1 MRKIIGLIFIL
12 SLTLNLNAQTKLTTK
27 DSITVFY
34 DSLLNTLKS
43 DYLYKNDVNWTSLEN
58 ETKSNLKQFPD
69 FRSSLAQTTVL
80 FDKIKATHCEV
91 FYNDSTSYTATF
103 NGPTEK
109 DFSEQW
115 VKKYVTTPS
124 FEVKVI
130 DNKYGYILM
139 PGINFTDISAENIQ
153 KLAQP
158 MYDQIAEIKNNKKL
172 AGWII
177 DLRFN
182 TGGNCH
188 PMLLTL
194 YDFLGDNMVYGSLDI
209 NKKLF
214 LSVKMKNGKYFD
226 NGELTSQIIPKG
238 KKMTKT
244 KVAIITGKATGSS
257 GEITAMSFKGRKN
270 TIFIG
275 EPTGGKTTTNDKRD
289 LPFGIVMALT
299 IGYDCDR
306 NKIGYE
312 RIIPDILISKQDN
325 FENLLEDKN
334 IEEAMRWINKKLPCS
349 RFSLGW

>member
-12 SLTLNLNAQTKLTTK
+12 SLTLNLNAQTNLTSK

-34 DSLLNTLKS
+34 DSLFNILKS
-43 DYLYKNDVNWTSLEN
+43 DYLYKKDFNWTTLEN
-58 ETKSNLKQFPD
+58 ETRNNLKQFSD
-69 FRSSLAQTTVL
+69 FKGSLAQTTVL
-80 FDKIKATHCEV
+80 FDKIKATHCQI
-91 FYNDSTSYTATF
+91 FYNNTAYTATS

-109 DFSEQW
+109 DFNEQW
-115 VKKYVTTPS
+115 INKYVTNPS

-139 PGINFTDISAENIQ
+139 PGMNFTDISAENIQ

-158 MYDQIAEIKNNKKL
+158 MYDQIAKIKNSKKL
-172 AGWII
+172 QGWII

-182 TGGNCH
+182 IGGNCH
-188 PMLLTL
+188 PMLLAL
-194 YDFLGDNMVYGSLDI
+194 YDFLGDNMVYGSLNI

-214 LSVKMKNGKYFD
+214 VSVKMKNGKYFE
-226 NGELTSQIIPKG
+226 NEEYISKIIPKG
-238 KKMTKT
+238 NKMTKN
-244 KVAIITGKATGSS
+244 KVAVIIGKATGSS

-275 EPTGGKTTTNDKRD
+275 EPTGGATTTNVDRN
-289 LPFGIVMALT
+289 LPFGIIMALT
-299 IGYDCDR
+299 VGYDCDR

-312 RIIPDILISKQDN
+312 RIVPDIVTSKQDN

-334 IEEAMRWINKKLPCS
+334 IQEAMKWINKK
-349 RFSLGW
+349 